1 MTPAPHDKL
10 ETQLA
15 RLTTWDEEAPN
26 LWRDALKSAPDRRAH
41 RLLNWPVPRWVLGT
55 TCTAA
60 AVLLLIAFMQP
71 ALSSARVTA
80 KKSPV
85 ASSLQGIGQPMS
97 LYNAEDSAG
106 AEYAPRLVTGGF
118 AAASPRAD
126 IADPSLA
133 VLGDRGGEG
142 RYRAG
147 DEEASRSQSA
157 DGEAS
162 VASRPGAERQIVRK
176 ATIELET
183 KDVRAAYL
191 KAQQIINEA
200 AGEYVQDSALTDTGA
215 AQLQGNLTL
224 RVAAPRLSEV
234 LNELRGLGKVRGE
247 RNDGTDVTSQ
257 AVDLEARIRNEQRV
271 EKELLELLESRKDAA
286 LKDILDLRANLASV
300 RNVIEQLTAQRQNL
314 ARLVSLATVLVIIR
328 TDDAPAPE
336 PPAPGIAA
344 YFADAFST
352 MWLKGLRVLADTLA
366 TLLGTLIG
374 GLPWWILLVVTVVV
388 VRSVVRRRA
397 V

>member
-1 MTPAPHDKL
+1 MTPAPHDRL

-15 RLTTWDEEAPN
+15 RLTTWDEEVPN
-26 LWRDALKSAPDRRAH
+26 LWRDALKSAPNRHVH
-41 RLLNWPVPRWVLGT
+41 RLLNRPVPRWVLGT

-60 AVLLLIAFMQP
+60 AVLLIVAFMQP
-71 ALSSARVTA
+71 ALTSSRTVA
-80 KKSPV
+80 KRSPS
-85 ASSLQGIGQPMS
+85 ASSLHGLGEAMT
-97 LYNAEDSAG
+97 LYSAVDSPAAEHA
-106 AEYAPRLVTGGF
+106 APILGGDF
-118 AAASPRAD
+118 AAAEPAGGLTNPILDGGGGRS
-126 IADPSLA
+126 
-133 VLGDRGGEG
+133 GEG
-142 RYRAG
+142 RFSAF
-147 DEEASRSQSA
+147 DEQAFKSQSA
-157 DGEAS
+157 AGDTS
-162 VASRPGAERQIVRK
+162 VASRPGADRQIVRK

-224 RVAAPRLSEV
+224 RVAASRLSEV